1 MTGGSYMIP
10 SVIRSPYSVVVP
22 RARITLSLPPVVEAE
37 GGPSYLLVTAA
48 VLGAVYLAKRRKR

>member
-1 MTGGSYMIP
+1 MIP